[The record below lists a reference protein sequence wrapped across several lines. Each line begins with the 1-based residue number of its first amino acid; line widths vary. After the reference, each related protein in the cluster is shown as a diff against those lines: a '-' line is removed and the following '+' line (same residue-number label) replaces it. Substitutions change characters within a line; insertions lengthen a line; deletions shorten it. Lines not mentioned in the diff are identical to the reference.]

1 MNILPLILAFLLV
14 FGGIALTFLRDSKSF
29 WIMES
34 TLSSVKAAQN
44 AVNNR
49 LAQRA
54 YIAHQGEPLVKR
66 GEQAPRALGNFR
78 SRRAMFPPLEE
89 SKWNLG
95 PLFVHE
101 GPSQLHPFYEPLA
114 RHLRLLYQK
123 NLFSAHGH
131 PDKIEYQIIDAVL
144 SKGHALKDVHSFSEL
159 FPDNPK
165 LQKLFYHMLKGTTQ
179 HGDQKGYPPFAD
191 CFSLLGERTPI
202 CLSFAAPQIL
212 EALFDKETMEF
223 ILEEERIKWAS
234 EKKYV
239 SITKEELQNH
249 LATNPQRASILASL
263 ESYLSYSNQPA
274 PRKIIRGK
282 DPRTGIIAQKE
293 LSQ

>member
-34 TLSSVKAAQN
+34 TLTSVKAAQN

-54 YIAHQGEPLVKR
+54 YIARQGEPLVKR

-78 SRRAMFPPLEE
+78 SRRTMCPPLEE

-95 PLFVHE
+95 PLFAHE
-101 GPSQLHPFYEPLA
+101 GPSQLHPLYEPLA
-114 RHLRLLYQK
+114 HYLRLLYRE
-123 NLFSAHGH
+123 NLFSAHGY
-131 PDKIEYQIIDAVL
+131 PDKIEYQILDAIL
-144 SKGHALKDVHSFSEL
+144 SKGHALKEVHSFSEI
-159 FPDNPK
+159 FPDNAK
-165 LQKLFYHMLKGTTQ
+165 LQKLFYRMLKGTTQ
-179 HGDQKGYPPFAD
+179 HDGQKGYPPFAD
-191 CFSLLGERTPI
+191 CFSLQGGSTPI

-212 EALFDKETMEF
+212 EALFDIKTMEF
-223 ILEEERIKWAS
+223 ILEEEKNKWAS

-249 LATNPQRASILASL
+249 LATNPQRASILTSL
-263 ESYLSYSNQPA
+263 ESYLSYSLQPT
-274 PRKIIRGK
+274 PRKVIRGK

-293 LSQ
+293 LL